1 MNLINPTVKVVSVE
15 PVYLDK
21 GHSVS
26 GYFKVAVNE
35 YDNYYNLSF
44 IPIIDYIVQTD
55 EKLAAYLKT
64 AHDYEN
70 TKLRVSDVIQDLIEI
85 GVPLQDYVQ
94 GYFNYVSN
102 NMSSNLKFI
111 SALYSFFNPD
121 GDDLTVD

>member
-21 GHSVS
+21 GQSIS

-35 YDNYYNLSF
+35 YNNYYNLSF

-55 EKLAAYLKT
+55 EKLAAYLKS

-111 SALYSFFNPD
+111 SALYSS
-121 GDDLTVD
+121 